1 MAVPGAQFD
10 ASEATR
16 RYFDDRRY
24 PIMTSSPSGNSYFLL
39 SRPEGSGSP
48 PKKVAP
54 DIGPEPPAE
63 ENSSR
68 ARKHSD
74 SFEVAVNIQGASY
87 VLKDLNLANTSPQH
101 AKEMDLLSL
110 GLPRLNAE
118 LSDDDLRETAYEV
131 LLASLFVSGKLY
143 FAEEKREKKPKFLK
157 GLRSKTEGS
166 NSAPQMENY
175 YTHHLDLIRVQMEAR
190 PHQLFNLSLQVGLS
204 LEIELRLYLRHKLF
218 QDWVVSVPDGRIEVL
233 TIIERYN
240 TRLSAAPKKFGLKG
254 ETYHWTQSYHFNSRL
269 YEKLLSSVFDMLED
283 GQLVEEADEILETMK
298 LTWPILGITQKL
310 HDALYAWALF
320 QKFAQTG
327 EILLLKQTDLQ
338 IQKLKLH
345 NNVREAELYIDSFVC
360 SVEGFGSNGTLN
372 LVDSALLKINM
383 WCHRQLKN
391 YHLYFSQA
399 NCSIFESMLN
409 LVLLT
414 AANLT
419 DDDEEA
425 MLIGTSLG
433 STPESTLIHILVV
446 RSIQAAYKN
455 ALISADGQ
463 SKAEFKH
470 PLILLASERK
480 LLVEKECSAFS
491 PVLHKYY
498 PEAGRVALTVF
509 HLLYGQQ
516 LELFLEGS
524 DHSESLKE
532 ILGASNS
539 FELCIAQKLYS
550 MYGEAAGS
558 SLSNFLK
565 PYMIDRFS
573 SPIILQWLH
582 AQHENVLEWTK
593 RTIEIEDWEPL
604 SVHRKLATSMVEVF
618 RIVEEFSMEA
628 ESSIFPVTA

>member
-1 MAVPGAQFD
+1 RECSM
-10 ASEATR
+10 SETLR
-16 RYFDDRRY
+16 
-24 PIMTSSPSGNSYFLL
+24 IVL
-39 SRPEGSGSP
+39 S
-48 PKKVAP
+48 K
-54 DIGPEPPAE
+54 
-63 ENSSR
+63 
-68 ARKHSD
+68 
-74 SFEVAVNIQGASY
+74 
-87 VLKDLNLANTSPQH
+87 LKNT
-101 AKEMDLLSL
+101 E
-110 GLPRLNAE
+110 
-118 LSDDDLRETAYEV
+118 
-131 LLASLFVSGKLY
+131 
-143 FAEEKREKKPKFLK
+143 
-157 GLRSKTEGS
+157 
-166 NSAPQMENY
+166 
-175 YTHHLDLIRVQMEAR
+175 
-190 PHQLFNLSLQVGLS
+190 
-204 LEIELRLYLRHKLF
+204 
-218 QDWVVSVPDGRIEVL
+218 DWVVSVPDGRIEVL

-470 PLILLASERK
+470 PLILLASELK

-516 LELFLEGS
+516 L
-524 DHSESLKE
+524 
-532 ILGASNS
+532 
-539 FELCIAQKLYS
+539 
-550 MYGEAAGS
+550 
-558 SLSNFLK
+558 
-565 PYMIDRFS
+565 
-573 SPIILQWLH
+573 
-582 AQHENVLEWTK
+582 V
-593 RTIEIEDWEPL
+593 
-604 SVHRKLATSMVEVF
+604 
-618 RIVEEFSMEA
+618 
-628 ESSIFPVTA
+628 